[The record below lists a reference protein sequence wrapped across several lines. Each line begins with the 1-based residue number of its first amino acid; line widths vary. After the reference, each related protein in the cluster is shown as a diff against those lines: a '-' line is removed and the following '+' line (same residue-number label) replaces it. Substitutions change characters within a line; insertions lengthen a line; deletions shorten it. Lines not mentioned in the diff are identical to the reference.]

1 MRNRRA
7 TTGEA
12 AGKPPGDQAWTI
24 GGGHAREER
33 RRTLGRRL
41 FKAATRCRVRTP
53 AAGSAESKSDSLER
67 FGRSGVPG
75 IESQVGRYSGAVAVA
90 DRTGEHAARN
100 FGIGEIAPL
109 PQRRCEFGDGGDPVA
124 DRAASDAEEA
134 RQFLGRGAQ
143 QAVIMGKLAVSR
155 LAGGRASKVAH
166 LPILY
171 P

>member
-53 AAGSAESKSDSLER
+53 AAGSAESKIRLTGA
-67 FGRSGVPG
+67 FWP
-75 IESQVGRYSGAVAVA
+75 VGSPWNRIASRPYSGAVAVA
-90 DRTGEHAARN
+90 DRTGEQAARN